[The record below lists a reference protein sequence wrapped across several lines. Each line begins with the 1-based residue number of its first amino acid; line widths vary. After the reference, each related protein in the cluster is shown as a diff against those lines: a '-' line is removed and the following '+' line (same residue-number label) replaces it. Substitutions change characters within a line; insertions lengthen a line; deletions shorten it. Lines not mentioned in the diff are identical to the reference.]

1 MRILIIEDDSEIVE
15 VVRNG
20 LGEAGYAVEAAA
32 TGEEGLRLAAT
43 GAYAAIILDL
53 MLPGMD
59 GFGILRELKAA
70 GVAAPVLV
78 ASARHSVEDKVFC
91 LNAGSDD
98 YITKPFALAELLARI
113 QVLLRR
119 GQQAEPAVLSCE
131 GVRLDMVNHTA
142 ERDGIEIPLKPKEFA
157 LLKYLMENAGG
168 VVTRAMIMERV
179 WGYNFDPGTKI
190 IDVYICQLREKI
202 DAGHDE
208 RLIQTVRGTG
218 YAFRKILG
226 MS

>member
-1 MRILIIEDDSEIVE
+1 MRILIIEDDPEIVE

-32 TGEEGLRLAAT
+32 TGEEGLRMAAT

-59 GFGILRELKAA
+59 GFAILRELKAA

-119 GQQAEPAVLSCE
+119 GQQAEPAVLCCE

-218 YAFRKILG
+218 YAFRKI
-226 MS
+226 